1 MHSVDISLDRWVEQ
15 GLITPEQAAEV
26 RRYEAEHGAPE
37 PATPQPVT
45 PPPRALAV
53 VGEIVGYLG
62 AVLAVSG
69 AAFVVGRTWQDL
81 GDVARLA
88 LVLTLTAVV
97 AAGGILAARA
107 AQPSAQRL
115 ASVLLLATVALS
127 GWLSWV
133 VAHDVA
139 GLTGDDALARWVTGT
154 LAVVAATVY
163 ALRRRALA
171 QLALL
176 ASLAAVLTA
185 VVSPWDDSVDSTWMG
200 VAWATLGVAWAALG
214 AARLLGPPS
223 IALAAGG
230 LLAVLGMQT
239 AAAGDGRIIIL
250 AAAVALAVAMI
261 ALAVGTARLMPLIVP
276 GGIGLLVAVPRLISE
291 LVGDAVATWVAVM
304 ATGLVLV
311 ALAVWLVRERR
322 PETPPAEPPEAP
334 AGAPPGP

>member
-26 RRYEAEHGAPE
+26 RRYEAAHAAHAPAA
-37 PATPQPVT
+37 PRLDVA
-45 PPPRALAV
+45 PRALAV

-81 GDVARLA
+81 GDGARLA
-88 LVLTLTAVV
+88 LVVALTAVV
-97 AAGGILAARA
+97 ATGGILAARA
-107 AQPSAQRL
+107 PQPPAQRL

-127 GWLSWV
+127 GWLAWV
-133 VAHDVA
+133 VAHDLV

-154 LAVVAATVY
+154 LAAVAATVY
-163 ALRRRALA
+163 AFRRRALA

-176 ASLAAVLTA
+176 ASLAAALTA
-185 VVSPWDDSVDSTWMG
+185 AVSPWDDSVDSTWMG

-214 AARLLGPPS
+214 AFRLLAPPPV
-223 IALAAGG
+223 ALAAGG

-239 AAAGDGRIIIL
+239 AAAGDGRVAIL
-250 AAAVALAVAMI
+250 GVAVALAIAMI
-261 ALAVGTARLMPLIVP
+261 ALAVGAARLMPLIVP

-291 LVGDAVATWVAVM
+291 VVGDAVATWVAVM

-322 PETPPAEPPEAP
+322 PE
-334 AGAPPGP
+334 AGTESPPGP